1 MHCQLPA
8 RDRQGV
14 VIVRRE
20 ALGRADF
27 DTKIADA
34 ASETI
39 DLPFLVLLA
48 DNYGIGWATSAAQA
62 AEDASINSV
71 DYFPPGNQWKNPY
84 PLRVHECGG
93 PCEKVPGY
101 SFRHRKYFHVVVP
114 HLSVQLMHGSR
125 VRMIFGTS
133 ATSDPFNTLIIAGIL
148 LKVGTRTRK
157 RWRNFAPFPLT

>member
-14 VIVRRE
+14 VIVCRE

-48 DNYGIGWATSAAQA
+48 DNYGIG
-62 AEDASINSV
+62 
-71 DYFPPGNQWKNPY
+71 
-84 PLRVHECGG
+84 
-93 PCEKVPGY
+93 
-101 SFRHRKYFHVVVP
+101 
-114 HLSVQLMHGSR
+114 
-125 VRMIFGTS
+125 
-133 ATSDPFNTLIIAGIL
+133 
-148 LKVGTRTRK
+148 
-157 RWRNFAPFPLT
+157 

>member
-8 RDRQGV
+8 CDRQSV

-34 ASETI
+34 AFETI

-71 DYFPPGNQWKNPY
+71 NYFPPGNQWKNPD
-84 PLRVHECGG
+84 PLWVHECGR

-101 SFRHRKYFHVVVP
+101 SFRHRKYFHCGGP
-114 HLSVQLMHGSR
+114 SPFRATDAWVQGKNDIRHVS
-125 VRMIFGTS
+125 
-133 ATSDPFNTLIIAGIL
+133 
-148 LKVGTRTRK
+148 
-157 RWRNFAPFPLT
+157 NFRSFQNLDH